1 MHVTIKLPQA
11 RVNAND
17 KVAVSFESD
26 WSRRWREFSG
36 SIIEPC
42 KPNPVKSRITIDTRL
57 KTVLTGILFVLGQMV
72 LPWVCQHV
80 SRKQRHSSRVSQVK
94 CGHPECALLHD
105 NVTNNEILAF
115 TAGLSLL
122 CLSGWQRTMKCR
134 WNLWLELLIETKEM
148 E

>member
-26 WSRRWREFSG
+26 LSRRWRKFSG
-36 SIIEPC
+36 SII
-42 KPNPVKSRITIDTRL
+42 
-57 KTVLTGILFVLGQMV
+57 VLTGILFVLGEMV
-72 LPWVCQHV
+72 LPRVCQHV

-122 CLSGWQRTMKCR
+122 CLSG
-134 WNLWLELLIETKEM
+134 
-148 E
+148 